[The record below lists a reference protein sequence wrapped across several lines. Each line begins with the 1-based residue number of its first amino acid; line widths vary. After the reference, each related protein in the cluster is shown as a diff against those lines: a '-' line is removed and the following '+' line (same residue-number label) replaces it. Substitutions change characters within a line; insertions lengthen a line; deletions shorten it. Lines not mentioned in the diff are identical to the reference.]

1 MPDKRRD
8 GAFSKPQIVGD
19 AGKAVAQHVCREIW
33 YGSVAEDL
41 ITVVREAA
49 EGNGGVSLASRVRA
63 LNWPLTHEAG

>member
-49 EGNGGVSLASRVRA
+49 ESFRSPHAGKHIYAAHQLLSR
-63 LNWPLTHEAG
+63 LK